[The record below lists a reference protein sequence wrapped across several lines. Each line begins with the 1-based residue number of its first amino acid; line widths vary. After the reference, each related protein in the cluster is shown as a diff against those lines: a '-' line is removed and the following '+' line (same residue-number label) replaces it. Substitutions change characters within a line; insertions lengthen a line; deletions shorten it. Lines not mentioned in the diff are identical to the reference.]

1 MQLAGY
7 TFGEKIGEG
16 GMARVYRGLQLSLS
30 RPVAIKVL
38 DRQMGKHSQVLQ
50 AFERESVIIARL
62 SHPNIIHVIDR
73 GVSDKGLPYFIME
86 YVDGIDLAVMMR
98 EGELPVARKLELA
111 LQVCKALG
119 YAHQNGVIHRDI
131 KPGNIIVD
139 SEFNARVLDFG
150 ISQFIATDNELDE
163 IQGTAGVHYSEQQNH
178 SATRDVMGTLSYLA
192 PELNAG
198 AAATVAS
205 DLYSLALLIFE
216 MLTGRL
222 PAEADKAAGY
232 SLAAVNSNWPKSF
245 SAVLGQCL
253 DTDPVARPLSTSVI
267 ADQLLLVLHGAHLS
281 QKQVASAVAA
291 LDKKTF
297 TLLDVLREN
306 PFGAVYLFADKQTG
320 KQLVVK
326 KYFLQQKGSKAGLG
340 YTSAKRLAALAKE
353 QCAPDMLQRSHLA
366 RVHGASKS
374 PRAFIVVMDYLSGG
388 SLQQRLLRPYTVD
401 EFLVLAQQICTGLHE
416 AHRNNIVHGN
426 LRASN
431 ILFDAEGAAKLTD
444 FGLPAHYSNDR
455 EQEGVG
461 PCVRK
466 SNWYNLPNEPLSPR
480 ADIYACGV
488 IFYQMLIGELPR
500 IQEGVL
506 QFGRAIRALPD
517 ELQGLLKAMLAVE
530 PAQRLQTV
538 SEVQLGLDS
547 VNNKMQTAC
556 WQRPKVETVPCEAVV
571 VAEKEKVLLLSLLVL
586 LFMIM
591 LNTGLVTL
599 FGNASALAALQQLL
613 GIMRF

>member
-131 KPGNIIVD
+131 KPSNIIVD

-150 ISQFIATDNELDE
+150 ISQFVATGNEVDE
-163 IQGTAGVHYSEQQNH
+163 TQGMVSTHYSEQQNH

-192 PELNAG
+192 PELNSG

-222 PAEADKAAGY
+222 PTEADKAAGY
-232 SLAAVNSNWPKSF
+232 SLAAVNPNWPHSF
-245 SAVLGQCL
+245 SAVLGACL
-253 DTDPVARPLSTSVI
+253 DTDPAGRPLSTSII

-281 QKQVASAVAA
+281 QKQVASAASA

-297 TLLDVLREN
+297 TLLDVLSEN
-306 PFGAVYLFADKQTG
+306 SFGAVYLFADKQTG

-326 KYFLQQKGSKAGLG
+326 KYFLQHSGSKAGLG

-353 QCAPDMLQRSHLA
+353 QCAPDVLQRSHLG

-374 PRAFIVVMDYLSGG
+374 SRAFIVVMDYLSGG

-444 FGLPAHYSNDR
+444 FGLPAHYSNDS
-455 EQEGVG
+455 EQEGVE

-466 SNWYNLPNEPLSPR
+466 NNWYSLPSEPLSPC

-500 IQEGVL
+500 IQKGVL
-506 QFGRAIRALPD
+506 QFGRALRALPD

-530 PAQRLQTV
+530 PAQRVQTI

-547 VNNKMQTAC
+547 VNNKLQTAC
-556 WQRPKVETVPCEAVV
+556 WQAPKMKPVQCEVRAD
-571 VAEKEKVLLLSLLVL
+571 KKKLLLLCLLVL

>member
-86 YVDGIDLAVMMR
+86 YVDGIDLAMMMR

-131 KPGNIIVD
+131 KPSNIIVD

-150 ISQFIATDNELDE
+150 ISQFVAAEDE
-163 IQGTAGVHYSEQQNH
+163 PDEASAHDREQHNH
-178 SATRDVMGTLSYLA
+178 SATRDVMGTLTYLA
-192 PELNAG
+192 PELNSG

-205 DLYSLALLIFE
+205 DLYSLGLLIFE

-222 PAEADKAAGY
+222 PTPADKATGY
-232 SLAAVNSNWPKSF
+232 SLAAVNPCWPQSF
-245 SAVLGQCL
+245 SAALSACL
-253 DTDPVARPLSTSVI
+253 AVDPAARPLSTSVI

-281 QKQVASAVAA
+281 QKQVANAAEA

-297 TLLDVLREN
+297 SLLDVLSEN
-306 PFGAVYLFADKQTG
+306 SLGAVYLFADKQTG

-326 KYFLQQKGSKAGLG
+326 KYYLQQKGGKAGLG

-353 QCAPDMLQRSHLA
+353 QCTASELQHSYLA
-366 RVHGASKS
+366 RIHGASKS
-374 PRAFIVVMDYLSGG
+374 QRAYIVVMDYLSGG
-388 SLQQRLLRPYTVD
+388 SLQQRLLRPYSVD
-401 EFLVLAQQICTGLHE
+401 DFLALAQQICSGLHE

-426 LRASN
+426 LQASN
-431 ILFDAEGAAKLTD
+431 ILFDAQGAVKLTD
-444 FGLPAHYSNDR
+444 FGVCSHCG
-455 EQEGVG
+455 ETGE
-461 PCVRK
+461 K
-466 SNWYNLPNEPLSPR
+466 SILELSAKKNNEYHLPNEPLSPC

-488 IFYQMLIGELPR
+488 IFYRMLIGELPR
-500 IQEGVL
+500 IEKGL
-506 QFGRAIRALPD
+506 LRLGRAFRALPN
-517 ELQGLLKAMLAVE
+517 ELQVLLQSMLEVD
-530 PAQRLQTV
+530 PAQRLSTV
-538 SEVQLGLDS
+538 AEVQLKLENI
-547 VNNKMQTAC
+547 NNTMKTAC
-556 WQRPKVETVPCEAVV
+556 WQVPYVMPIQADVR
-571 VAEKEKVLLLSLLVL
+571 ADKKKLLLLCLLVL

>member
-86 YVDGIDLAVMMR
+86 YVDGIDLAVMLR

-150 ISQFIATDNELDE
+150 ISQFVEAD
-163 IQGTAGVHYSEQQNH
+163 AGAEGKGHYSEQQQGH
-178 SATRDVMGTLSYLA
+178 SAARDVMGTLSYLA
-192 PELNAG
+192 PELNSG

-205 DLYSLALLIFE
+205 DLYSLGLLIFE
-216 MLTGRL
+216 MLMGRL
-222 PAEADKAAGY
+222 PTAEDKEAGY
-232 SLAAVNSNWPKSF
+232 SLAAVNVDWPRSF
-245 SAVLGQCL
+245 SAVLAACL
-253 DTDPVARPLSTSVI
+253 ELDPAARPVCVADIS
-267 ADQLLLVLHGAHLS
+267 DQLLLVLHGAHLS
-281 QKQVASAVAA
+281 QKQVANAAAA

-306 PFGAVYLFADKQTG
+306 RFGAVYLFADKQSG

-326 KYFLQQKGSKAGLG
+326 KYCLSQKGDKAGLG
-340 YTSAKRLAALAKE
+340 YTTAKRLAALAKE
-353 QCAPDMLQRSHLA
+353 QCSPDVTRRSHIT

-374 PRAFIVVMDYLSGG
+374 PRAYIVVMDYLSGG
-388 SLQQRLLRPYTVD
+388 SLQQRLLRTYGVD
-401 EFLVLAQQICTGLHE
+401 EFLLLAQQICSGLSE
-416 AHRNNIVHGN
+416 AHQNNIVHGN

-431 ILFDAEGAAKLTD
+431 ILFDASGAAKLTD
-444 FGLPAHYSNDR
+444 FGLPAHYASD
-455 EQEGVG
+455 EQE
-461 PCVRK
+461 PLEPTSRAK
-466 SNWYNLPNEPLSPR
+466 NWYSLPNEPLTPC

-488 IFYQMLIGELPR
+488 IFYRMLIGELPR
-500 IQEGVL
+500 FQGSVL
-506 QFGRAIRALPD
+506 QIGRAFSALPSD
-517 ELQGLLKAMLAVE
+517 LQTLLKEMLVVE
-530 PAQRLQTV
+530 PVQRLQ
-538 SEVQLGLDS
+538 SAAEVLFRLEA

-556 WQRPKVETVPCEAVV
+556 WQPAQRRPNQCEPVVE
-571 VAEKEKVLLLSLLVL
+571 KKKILLLCLLVL
-586 LFMIM
+586 LFMVM

-599 FGNASALAALQQLL
+599 FGNESALAALQQLL

>member
-131 KPGNIIVD
+131 KPSNIIVD

-150 ISQFIATDNELDE
+150 ISQFVATDNEVDDTQD
-163 IQGTAGVHYSEQQNH
+163 IAGARYSEQQSN
-178 SATRDVMGTLSYLA
+178 SAARDVMGTLSYLA

-198 AAATVAS
+198 GAATVAS
-205 DLYSLALLIFE
+205 DLYSLGLLIFE
-216 MLTGRL
+216 MLMGRL
-222 PAEADKAAGY
+222 PTAADKAAGY
-232 SLAAVNSNWPKSF
+232 SLAAVNPNWPQSF
-245 SAVLGQCL
+245 SAALGACL
-253 DTDPVARPLSTSVI
+253 DVEPAARPLSTSVI
-267 ADQLLLVLHGAHLS
+267 SDQLLLVLHGAHLS
-281 QKQVASAVAA
+281 QKQVASAATA

-306 PFGAVYLFADKQTG
+306 RFGAVYLFADKQTG

-326 KYFLQQKGSKAGLG
+326 KYLLQQEGSKAGLG
-340 YTSAKRLAALAKE
+340 YTSAKRLSALAKE
-353 QCAPDMLQRSHLA
+353 QCAPDLQHRSHLA

-401 EFLVLAQQICTGLHE
+401 EFLVLAQQICKGLHE

-431 ILFDAEGAAKLTD
+431 ILFDTEGAAKLTD
-444 FGLPAHYSNDR
+444 FGLPAHYGSDS
-455 EQEGVG
+455 EQEGG
-461 PCVRK
+461 EPSVRK
-466 SNWYNLPNEPLSPR
+466 TNWYNLPSEPLSPC

-500 IQEGVL
+500 IQGGVL
-506 QFGRAIRALPD
+506 QFGRALRALPS
-517 ELQGLLKAMLAVE
+517 ELQALLKAMLAVE

-538 SEVQLGLDS
+538 SEVLLGLDN
-547 VNNKMQTAC
+547 VNNKLQTAC
-556 WQRPKVETVPCEAVV
+556 WQIPKVKPVQSEAG
-571 VAEKEKVLLLSLLVL
+571 ADKKKLLLLCLLVL
-586 LFMIM
+586 LFMVM

-599 FGNASALAALQQLL
+599 FGNTSALAALQQLL